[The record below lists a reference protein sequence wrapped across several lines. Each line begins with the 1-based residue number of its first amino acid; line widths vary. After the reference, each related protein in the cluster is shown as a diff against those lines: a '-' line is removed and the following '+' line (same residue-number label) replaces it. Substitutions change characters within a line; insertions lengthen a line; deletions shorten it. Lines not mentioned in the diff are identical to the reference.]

1 MNRPFLHMKAGTNVR
16 LKSGAV
22 RTAGWFEVH
31 ACQLWVSLEDDVG
44 PMICI
49 VTVYNCGRI
58 TSCAL

>member
-1 MNRPFLHMKAGTNVR
+1 MADAMVQVKANVW

-49 VTVYNCGRI
+49 VTGTIVIG
-58 TSCAL
+58 